1 MLHIK
6 TRVGP
11 DRARDELSSW
21 LPETSVEQWHHV
33 EAAVGLVCQLD
44 LNNVELA
51 LDLAELGVL
60 LGPQLRALK
69 LNMNAKLTGD
79 LQELSKTTHMENLG
93 LGGTQ
98 VKGDIK
104 IFESMPKLSSLV
116 LASTLVSGD
125 ISVFTCTPQLEALN
139 LSSTEV
145 SGDIKTFA
153 NTPLMSKLNVHE
165 TQVTVPVSCPKDED
179 GDLFY
184 DSPEAFA
191 TLLVWIRG
199 GEDALVQ
206 TIGAQVTWTRSNP
219 KWPEGVIGTVLGPKG
234 ADRVLVEVRSSQF
247 GIRVCELM
255 RAGPRL

>member
-1 MLHIK
+1 M
-6 TRVGP
+6 RVADAHDAVDAV
-11 DRARDELSSW
+11 DREGALA
-21 LPETSVEQWHHV
+21 H
-33 EAAVGLVCQLD
+33 
-44 LNNVELA
+44 VELA

-199 GEDALVQ
+199 GLPRPRSLEKGRFGMCFQ
-206 TIGAQVTWTRSNP
+206 TWGERESRKSMARARARPAATSPP
-219 KWPEGVIGTVLGPKG
+219 K
-234 ADRVLVEVRSSQF
+234 F
-247 GIRVCELM
+247 GKR
-255 RAGPRL
+255 